1 MRSICIRLLVQTTVF
16 TAALLAAHG
25 SDGASRAPV
34 AGGDVQAK
42 IEYCMDCHGHQGQG
56 YHGFLTMPRLAG
68 QTSTYLENQLRAF
81 LEGRRDRNLFI
92 NMARVHGLSPAMRA
106 AVAARFQG
114 LNPPVLG
121 GGPRN
126 LAAAGAQIYEE
137 GVPEANVPACS
148 ACHGPAATGQG
159 EIPRLAGQ
167 LSSYTVR
174 TLSTWNRDRGAAAEG
189 ENPAAVMAPIAHNLT
204 PNQIAAI
211 AAYLSNL
218 R

>member
-1 MRSICIRLLVQTTVF
+1 MRSISMRLLVQTTVF

-25 SDGASRAPV
+25 SDGASRAPP

-92 NMARVHGLSPAMRA
+92 NLARVHGLSPAMRA

-126 LAAAGAQIYEE
+126 LAAAGAKIYEE